1 MKWFFFLL
9 FWNISFAE
17 TRLDSA
23 TIEQYLKIQKEFYD
37 QVCTPGTEVQY
48 QKLLKEYIGDGNYI
62 PTLLDEKI
70 DLKTIKSSISLID
83 LKLKWINQ
91 QNIYVQNLTDFN
103 RQLEL
108 LDKIKKLNIELQDF
122 KKSYFVLKKN
132 SPETLNRAKDIFNSI
147 VINFEELKSS
157 SPFLLSF
164 KFPVDHLSLRAEYEK
179 VKDSND
185 KNLRARANLI
195 FFFRKVVQ
203 DGSVDEETTKSDSLI
218 RASFDS
224 LYLSL
229 NKTRKSDLEFF
240 LTDAER
246 VDLNFNIRNFEII
259 LKNGVKKMAK
269 RLEEWE
275 FRTQRTKM
283 FYQNLIEN
291 KKIKISENSQLQ
303 DVTQLLESRSRA
315 LYNLK
320 DFSLTNMSK
329 TYEFWAKKSELFQSL
344 FVLETIL
351 YSEVGRSDENVGFF
365 RQDVAQVVYNRLND
379 SRFNFLASN
388 DPLSK
393 YLSKNINS
401 NEHPW
406 LNVLFK
412 EGEFSFTY
420 FYIPGN
426 LQIYCPDETRIGRF
440 LRKENLKI
448 AMKILKKPR
457 GDFKGIRYYS
467 RVSMFGRIPMDSI
480 WQGFMPVP
488 EDPGTLLK
496 RQAKKLKQKYELGEY
511 RFHYNFTGTDL
522 KRYEVIEIKGQNYVI
537 DPENSEKIYTYRN
550 PHLFKFFSYI
560 K

>member
-1 MKWFFFLL
+1 MKWLFFLFFFNLA
-9 FWNISFAE
+9 FAE
-17 TRLDSA
+17 TRLNSA

-83 LKLKWINQ
+83 LKLKWIDQ
-91 QNIYVQNLTDFN
+91 QYNYVQLQNDFN
-103 RQLEL
+103 KQLEL
-108 LDKIKKLNIELQDF
+108 IEKIKRLNTELQDL
-122 KKSYFVLKKN
+122 KKNYFVLKKN
-132 SPETLNRAKDIFNSI
+132 SPETLDKSKSIFKEI
-147 VINFEELKSS
+147 VVNFEELKNL

-164 KFPVDHLSLRAEYEK
+164 KFPVDHLALRAEYEK
-179 VKDSND
+179 VKETND

-195 FFFRKVVQ
+195 FFFRKVIQ
-203 DGSVDEETTKSDSLI
+203 DGSVDEETNKSDSTV

-229 NKTRKSDLEFF
+229 NKPRKNDVEYF

-246 VDLNFNIRNFEII
+246 VDLNFNLKNFELI
-259 LKNGVKKMAK
+259 LRGGVKKMAK
-269 RLEEWE
+269 RLSEWE
-275 FRTQRTKM
+275 LRTERAKM

-320 DFSLTNMSK
+320 DFSLNNMAK
-329 TYEFWAKKSELFQSL
+329 TYEFWSKKSELFQSL

-379 SRFNFLASN
+379 SRFNFLAMN
-388 DPLSK
+388 DPLNK
-393 YLSKNINS
+393 YLPKNIKTTD
-401 NEHPW
+401 HPW

-426 LQIYCPDETRIGRF
+426 LQIYCPDESRIGRF

-448 AMKILKKPR
+448 AMNILNNPR
-457 GDFKGIRYYS
+457 EDFKGIRYYS
-467 RVSMFGRIPMDSI
+467 RVSMFGRIPMETI
-480 WQGFMPVP
+480 WQGFVPVP
-488 EDPGTLLK
+488 EDPGTLIIK
-496 RQAKKLKQKYELGEY
+496 QSKKLKQKYEAGEY
-511 RFHYNFTGTDL
+511 RFHYDFMGTDS

-537 DPENSEKIYTYRN
+537 DPKNSDKIYTYRN

>member
-108 LDKIKKLNIELQDF
+108 LNKIKKLNIELQDL

-203 DGSVDEETTKSDSLI
+203 DGSVDEETTKSDSSI

-229 NKTRKSDLEFF
+229 NKTRKNDLEFF

-246 VDLNFNIRNFEII
+246 VDLNFNLRNFEII

-448 AMKILKKPR
+448 AMKILNKPR

>member
-1 MKWFFFLL
+1 MKWLILFF
-9 FWNISFAE
+9 ISSIAYAE

-70 DLKTIKSSISLID
+70 DLKTIKSSITLID
-83 LKLKWINQ
+83 LKLKWIDQ
-91 QNIYVQNLTDFN
+91 QYNHVLALNDFN
-103 RQLEL
+103 KQLEL
-108 LDKIKKLNIELQDF
+108 IDKIKKLNTDLQDL
-122 KKSYFVLKKN
+122 KKNYFVFKKN
-132 SPETLNRAKDIFNSI
+132 SPEILEKSKAIYKEI
-147 VINFEELKSS
+147 VANFEELKNQ

-164 KFPVDHLSLRAEYEK
+164 KFPVDHLALRAEYEK
-179 VKDSND
+179 VKETND

-203 DGSVDEETTKSDSLI
+203 DGSVDEETNKTDSTV

-229 NKTRKSDLEFF
+229 NKPRKNDIEYF
-240 LTDAER
+240 LTDSER
-246 VDLNFNIRNFEII
+246 VDLNFNLKNFELI
-259 LKNGVKKMAK
+259 LRGGVKKMAK
-269 RLEEWE
+269 RLSEWE
-275 FRTQRTKM
+275 LRTERAKN

-320 DFSLTNMSK
+320 DFSLNNMAK
-329 TYEFWAKKSELFQSL
+329 TYEFWSKKSDLFQSL

-379 SRFNFLASN
+379 SRFNFLATN
-388 DPLSK
+388 DPLNK
-393 YLSKNINS
+393 YLAKTIKTTD
-401 NEHPW
+401 HPW

-426 LQIYCPDETRIGRF
+426 LQIYCPDESRIGRF

-448 AMKILKKPR
+448 AMNILNKPR
-457 GDFKGIRYYS
+457 DDFKGIRYYS
-467 RVSMFGRIPMDSI
+467 RVSMFGRIPMETI

-488 EDPGTLLK
+488 EDPGTLIVK
-496 RQAKKLKQKYELGEY
+496 QSKKLKQKYEAGEY
-511 RFHYNFTGTDL
+511 RFHYNFTGTDT

-537 DPENSEKIYTYRN
+537 DPENSDKIYTYRN
-550 PHLFKFFSYI
+550 PHLFKFFSYT

>member
-1 MKWFFFLL
+1 MKWLILFF
-9 FWNISFAE
+9 ISSIAYAE

-70 DLKTIKSSISLID
+70 DLKTIKSSITLID
-83 LKLKWINQ
+83 LKLKWIDQ
-91 QNIYVQNLTDFN
+91 QYNHVLALNDFN
-103 RQLEL
+103 KQLEL
-108 LDKIKKLNIELQDF
+108 IDKIKKLNTDLQDL
-122 KKSYFVLKKN
+122 KKNYFVFKKN
-132 SPETLNRAKDIFNSI
+132 SPEILEKSKAIYKEI
-147 VINFEELKSS
+147 VANFEELKNQ

-164 KFPVDHLSLRAEYEK
+164 KFPVDHLALRAEYEK
-179 VKDSND
+179 VKETND

-203 DGSVDEETTKSDSLI
+203 DGSVDEETNKTDSTV

-229 NKTRKSDLEFF
+229 NKPRKNDIEYF
-240 LTDAER
+240 LTDSER
-246 VDLNFNIRNFEII
+246 VDLNFNLKNFELI
-259 LKNGVKKMAK
+259 LRGGVKKMAK
-269 RLEEWE
+269 RLSEWE
-275 FRTQRTKM
+275 LRTERAKN

-320 DFSLTNMSK
+320 DFSLNNMAK
-329 TYEFWAKKSELFQSL
+329 TYEFWSKKSDLFQSL

-379 SRFNFLASN
+379 SRFNFLATN
-388 DPLSK
+388 DPLNK
-393 YLSKNINS
+393 YLAKTIKTTD
-401 NEHPW
+401 HPW

-426 LQIYCPDETRIGRF
+426 LQIYCPDESRIGRF

-448 AMKILKKPR
+448 AMNILNKPR
-457 GDFKGIRYYS
+457 DDFKGIRYYS
-467 RVSMFGRIPMDSI
+467 RVSMFGRIPMETI

-488 EDPGTLLK
+488 EDPGTLIVK
-496 RQAKKLKQKYELGEY
+496 QSKKLKQKYEAGEY
-511 RFHYNFTGTDL
+511 RFHYNFTGTDT
-522 KRYEVIEIKGQNYVI
+522 KGYEVIEIKGQNYVI
-537 DPENSEKIYTYRN
+537 DPENSDKIYTYRN
-550 PHLFKFFSYI
+550 PHLFKFFSYT